1 MSESLLIVDN
11 PYTGEVVLER
21 QLATSSQMD
30 EIMKR
35 SHEAHRSWKRT
46 SLTERLEVVKRFTDH
61 FHSNAHDYA
70 AEITASM
77 GKPLGQARGEVRGM
91 IYRATQMSAI
101 AEDALADIVLP
112 EQKGYSR
119 WIRREPVGVV
129 VVLAAWNYPLLTAI
143 NSVVAAVLAGNSV
156 VLKQSPRAPRCAEQF
171 AEAFEAAGAP
181 KDLVTAIHCSYAV
194 SEELVAHPLAGYVS
208 FTGSVFGGRRIY
220 QAVANSRFIDVGLEL
235 GGKDPAY
242 VAEDANFEH
251 AVVNLVEGGFY
262 NAGQSCCGIERVYV
276 HETIYDK
283 FLEATVE
290 ETRNYQPGDPMVKD
304 TSLGPMAQP
313 TSVPFLEKQ
322 IDEAKS
328 SGARIL
334 TGGSAT
340 QFDGK
345 GRFFS
350 PTIVADT
357 DHSMSIAKEESF
369 GPVIAIQKVSSDQQA
384 IEKMND
390 SAFGLTASIWTSDIE
405 RGRKLLPQLE
415 AGTVFLNRADYL
427 DPHLAW
433 TGVKDSGKGAS
444 LSALGFHAVT
454 RPKSYHLRLKV

>member
-1 MSESLLIVDN
+1 MSESLLTVDN

-21 QLATSSQMD
+21 TLATSSQMN
-30 EIMKR
+30 EMMKR
-35 SHEAHRSWKRT
+35 SHEAHRVWKQT
-46 SLTERLEVVKRFTDH
+46 SLNERLQVIHRFSEH
-61 FHSNAHDYA
+61 FKANADVYA

-77 GKPLGQARGEVRGM
+77 GKPLSQARGEVRGM
-91 IYRATQMSAI
+91 IDRATQMSTI

-112 EQKGYSR
+112 EQEGYSR

-156 VLKQSPRAPRCAEQF
+156 VLKQSPRTPRCAEQF

-181 KDLVTAIHCSYAV
+181 KDLVMAIHCSYAI

-220 QAVANSRFIDVGLEL
+220 QAVAQSRFIDVGLEL

-242 VAEDANFEH
+242 VAEDAHFEH

-276 HETIYDK
+276 HEKIYDR
-283 FLEATVE
+283 FLEAAIE
-290 ETRNYQPGDPMVKD
+290 ESKNYSPGDPMVEG
-304 TSLGPMAQP
+304 TTLGPMAQS
-313 TSVPFLEKQ
+313 TAVPFLQ
-322 IDEAKS
+322 TQVDEAKA
-328 SGARIL
+328 SGARVL

-345 GRFFS
+345 GRFFA

-369 GPVIAIQKVSSDQQA
+369 GPILSIQKVASDQQA
-384 IEKMND
+384 LEKMND
-390 SAFGLTASIWTSDIE
+390 SNFGLTASIWTADVE
-405 RGRKLLPQLE
+405 RGRTLLPQLE

-427 DPHLAW
+427 DPLLAW

-444 LSALGFHAVT
+444 LSALGFHSVT
-454 RPKSYHLRLKV
+454 RPKSYHLRLKI